1 MLIPTER
8 AFWILD
14 YYRRHQI
21 RLAFGAS
28 ILGEVAACAAT
39 VTYVWRETHA
49 IGIKLLDEDSD
60 QVWDRL
66 IPLARANFAFVQMG
80 DPEFLPFTTA
90 SFHSIH
96 SILMILFSDETTMFL
111 AEPRTFDD
119 APFRESDVM

>member
-1 MLIPTER
+1 MLDWVPPGMLIPTER

-28 ILGEVAACAAT
+28 ILGEVAGCAAT
-39 VTYVWRETHA
+39 ISYVWPESYSV
-49 IGIKLLDEDSD
+49 GIALLDEHSE

-66 IPLARANFAFVQMG
+66 IPLSHANFAFIQLG
-80 DPEFLPFTTA
+80 DPEFRPFATE

-96 SILMILFSDETTMFL
+96 SVLMILFPDGTTMFL
-111 AEPRTFDD
+111 AEPGIVDN
-119 APFRESDVM
+119 A